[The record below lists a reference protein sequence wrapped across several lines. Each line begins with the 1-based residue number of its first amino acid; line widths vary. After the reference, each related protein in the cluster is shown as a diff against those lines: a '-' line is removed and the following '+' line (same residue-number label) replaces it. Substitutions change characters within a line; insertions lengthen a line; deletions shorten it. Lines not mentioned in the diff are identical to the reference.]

1 MKSYV
6 VWLLMFG
13 AFTSGASGQVSDDRH
28 VTVTPLFE
36 RYDAGSVVRLAV
48 NNPTDA
54 LLHRSSCG
62 TIVQRASGT
71 GTWEAIGRPSCPP
84 DRSVGVALVMPH
96 STSHVDVPLPPSL
109 AAGDYRVVL
118 DMRFETGPMLTDTYR
133 TSTRF
138 RIEPAQR

>member
-1 MKSYV
+1 MKSYA

-13 AFTSGASGQVSDDRH
+13 AFSSGASGQVPDERH

-71 GTWEAIGRPSCPP
+71 GAWEAIGRPSCPL
-84 DRSVGVALVMPH
+84 DRSRGVALVMPH
-96 STSHVDVPLPPSL
+96 STSHVDVPIPPSL
-109 AAGDYRVVL
+109 APGDYRVIL
-118 DMRFETGPMLTDTYR
+118 DMRLEAGAVLTDAHR
-133 TSTRF
+133 TSSRF
-138 RIEPAQR
+138 RIEPTQK